1 MQATA
6 VRGIAATMIVTAQ
19 FAGNVRLLTD
29 PSAFCYSKTFMPTM
43 GFVTFMG
50 FNTVLLL
57 LVVDAHGTNLEST
70 KHRSDGTVRDRP
82 WISHWPKIVFIWL
95 PMSGVNHSG
104 PLSHRHFPSAVS
116 PAACT
121 PQASHTRILKPPP
134 REPYHCPLH
143 SIPQPRLHP
152 DHHCARSAA
161 ALMAT
166 PRLCAA
172 ASPTH
177 IRLRCACGPHNTTS
191 SHPPCWRAGLVLWI
205 TAMYAQDGHAVEV
218 RVVGGGE
225 CDWGARAECSTSD
238 AMAVATSLSVA
249 AIAAYYGLYAFY
261 LARAWRQLSDKL
273 YQRFRMSNIVMR
285 LQARPPLPPPPVPA
299 RPRAV
304 RPVRQ
309 CAFVCRALAGHTP
322 CIRCM
327 HSSRH
332 GCAARCVHHHRC
344 ARRRCG
350 RGVWPGPRWWPVRR
364 EACAQH
370 RTHNSGTRGCSHEKP
385 QAWFTASALTQPV
398 HIHSSH
404 ASITCIHCMH
414 PSHASMRPTVSL
426 PARLWGAGEV
436 SSGGR
441 RVGWPACA
449 CGPPPGP
456 PAGGVY
462 AHTHDRLC
470 ACRCG
475 STRP

>member
-121 PQASHTRILKPPP
+121 PQASHTRILQPPP

-177 IRLRCACGPHNTTS
+177 IHLRCACGPHNTTS

-285 LQARPPLPPPPVPA
+285 LQARPPLPPRLSRPGPEPCAQCGSARLSAAHWPA
-299 RPRAV
+299 THHASGACIRHGMDVLRGVFTTTGAPGADAAGGCGLARVGGRCVV
-304 RPVRQ
+304 RPVPNI
-309 CAFVCRALAGHTP
+309 GHTT
-322 CIRCM
+322 
-327 HSSRH
+327 
-332 GCAARCVHHHRC
+332 AAP
-344 ARRRCG
+344 
-350 RGVWPGPRWWPVRR
+350 GVVRTRNPR
-364 EACAQH
+364 
-370 RTHNSGTRGCSHEKP
+370 
-385 QAWFTASALTQPV
+385 L
-398 HIHSSH
+398 
-404 ASITCIHCMH
+404 
-414 PSHASMRPTVSL
+414 
-426 PARLWGAGEV
+426 
-436 SSGGR
+436 
-441 RVGWPACA
+441 
-449 CGPPPGP
+449 
-456 PAGGVY
+456 
-462 AHTHDRLC
+462 
-470 ACRCG
+470 G
-475 STRP
+475 SQRQL